1 MIKITDEYYADADK
15 YNWIL
20 YKKHIITEQEALK
33 SKDKKAGDAEYKP
46 LTYHANLQNV
56 LKKVMDF
63 KQKNLRI
70 CQDLNAY
77 YNRLEQLQNEFLEQI
92 KNLKEV

>member
-33 SKDKKAGDAEYKP
+33 SKDKKAEASGQKP
-46 LTYHANLQNV
+46 LQKHQ
-56 LKKVMDF
+56 KKMCSTHWSRHTSTPRMAV
-63 KQKNLRI
+63 
-70 CQDLNAY
+70 
-77 YNRLEQLQNEFLEQI
+77 
-92 KNLKEV
+92 